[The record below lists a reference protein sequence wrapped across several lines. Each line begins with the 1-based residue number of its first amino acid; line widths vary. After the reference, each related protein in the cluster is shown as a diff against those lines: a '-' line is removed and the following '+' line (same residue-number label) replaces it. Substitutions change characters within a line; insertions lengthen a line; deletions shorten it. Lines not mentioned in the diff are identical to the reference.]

1 MIKKISLKN
10 LLFTGFLIELL
21 IFGFSYIIAE
31 NWGEIFRLSARYSGR
46 LSLVVYLICFYQFTF
61 SFLKK
66 KSEKKT

>member
-46 LSLVVYLICFYQFTF
+46 LSLVVYLICF
-61 SFLKK
+61 
-66 KSEKKT
+66 